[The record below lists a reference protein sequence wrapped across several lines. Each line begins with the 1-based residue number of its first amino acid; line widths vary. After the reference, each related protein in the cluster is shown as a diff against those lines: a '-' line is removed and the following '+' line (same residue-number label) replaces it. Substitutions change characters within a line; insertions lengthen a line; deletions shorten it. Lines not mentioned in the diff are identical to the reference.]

1 MAGMSLAGARSFE
14 DFQRRK
20 DLRDELLAIEIANE
34 TENERRVK
42 DYRNPYIPKAV
53 PPQYK
58 SIAEQR
64 KDVMRLERDALKI
77 LLDIG
82 VDYEE
87 AVKAVSWIRQDTDR
101 LTKFV
106 AYSGSMKREI
116 LKRANPM
123 FIESKFLI
131 DIIRPVLANA
141 DLGLGF
147 SSNGT
152 QYNSI
157 AKLYDDYDI
166 QAILNEIKEKL
177 DEIGNPANGD
187 TRFRAKAS
195 HLITMIA
202 NLNKIYPD
210 DEQFNAIRSY
220 ELPVQVGLADE
231 LNSLNRKYQIPS
243 VNNLKEIL
251 QKLTKYEQDEDDDE
265 MVNYFTVLERRFT
278 FDKGLVNDMT
288 KLKASIEQGLSK
300 SDAVRRE
307 KFDTNAINA
316 ITNPEDTANEQADAM
331 RINAGLPPLG
341 DEEQLEATILEKALT
356 EKISRKVG
364 IVFGFAQ
371 REGVTDID
379 ELLYKGETLGYVLS
393 AGEIEQLQRLV
404 ATLKPATV
412 PTAPI
417 PLAKPAKPAKAPRK
431 AKNAPLPPLPPDIET
446 LVRDILTEFNLSEI
460 RLAYMLCE
468 KQISGEDF
476 SIQEKADIQSDASIT
491 FEDFKGEEIPSVIVL
506 IRKAEDALGMGMREI
521 CTAIKGYLVEYIEQ
535 MNAVPKGTIT
545 RIGGVRLSTKNVV
558 RNLDEGRD
566 HFRKF
571 VDELNEREIDE
582 QKYLLKN
589 LIGVARS
596 EMPKKNFPTV
606 REVNNFFDD
615 YDGDGKRQLL
625 EILSTYYELKVGIA
639 ESDGVEYES
648 KNFGVKKM
656 DKTQIAE
663 PLQYG
668 LGVVKPP
675 KVGKGVEAPK
685 REPYK
690 TFGKYLIHIPSLED
704 NVANFKYPS
713 RATIP
718 HIKRK
723 QISNDYTE
731 FLKELMQT
739 SKMNEKEYN
748 RLCDEEREHFSTV
761 TKGAGLSEM
770 LKVKAPKKNT
780 DDLARYE
787 LLIGEFKAGN
797 NSPVMLK
804 ELRALIIKFMDEG
817 KIKRKD
823 GQSLLVD
830 LSV

>member
-1 MAGMSLAGARSFE
+1 MSGMSLAGAKSAE
-14 DFQRRK
+14 DFIRKK

-42 DYRNPYIPKAV
+42 DYRNPYAPKAV

-64 KDVMRLERDALKI
+64 KDVMRLEREALK
-77 LLDIG
+77 LLIDIG

-106 AYSGSMKREI
+106 AYSGSMRREI

-157 AKLYDDYDI
+157 SKLYDDYDI
-166 QAILNEIKEKL
+166 QAILNEIKAKL
-177 DEIGNPANGD
+177 DEIGNPKDKESGLPIEGIS
-187 TRFRAKAS
+187 RFRAKAS
-195 HLITMIA
+195 HLVTMIA
-202 NLNKIYPD
+202 NLNEIYPD

-251 QKLTKYEQDEDDDE
+251 HKLTKYEQDEDDDE
-265 MVNYFTVLERRFT
+265 MSNYFTVLERRFT
-278 FDKGLVNDMT
+278 FDKGLVDDMT
-288 KLKASIEQGLSK
+288 KLKSSIEQGLSK

-307 KFDTNAINA
+307 KFDGLAIKA
-316 ITNPEDTANEQADAM
+316 ISNPEDTANEQADAI
-331 RINAGLPPLG
+331 RVNAGLSPLG
-341 DEEQLEATILEKALT
+341 DKEQLEATIAQKGLLQTTSKNVRILYDYAIRTQTFNTSDLIIAGNGLGFFLT
-356 EKISRKVG
+356 
-364 IVFGFAQ
+364 
-371 REGVTDID
+371 TD
-379 ELLYKGETLGYVLS
+379 EV
-393 AGEIEQLQRLV
+393 EQLERLLSTRTDPRQPQV
-404 ATLKPATV
+404 VRYNPPKPASK
-412 PTAPI
+412 PKDA
-417 PLAKPAKPAKAPRK
+417 PLA
-431 AKNAPLPPLPPDIET
+431 PLPPDIET
-446 LVRDILTEFNLSEI
+446 IVRNIVGDFTTSEI
-460 RLAYMLCE
+460 ALAYKLCQKEIAGEPFTRKE
-468 KQISGEDF
+468 KI
-476 SIQEKADIQSDASIT
+476 AIQSDDTIT
-491 FEDFKGEEIPSVIVL
+491 FEDYEGQDMPSVVVYIM
-506 IRKAEDALGMGMREI
+506 KSAQSLGMSMREI
-521 CTAIKGYLVEYIEQ
+521 ALAIQGHLLEYIEAQ
-535 MNAVPKGTIT
+535 NAVPLGAIT
-545 RIGGVRLSTKNVV
+545 APKINVV
-558 RNLDEGRD
+558 STSAEGDE
-566 HFRKF
+566 HFKKF
-571 VDELNEREIDE
+571 VDELNERDIDE
-582 QKYLLKN
+582 QKFLLKN
-589 LIGVARS
+589 LIAVARR
-596 EMPKKNFPTV
+596 EMPKKNFPTARV
-606 REVNNFFDD
+606 IQEYFED
-615 YDGDGKRQLL
+615 YDGDGKKQLI
-625 EILSTYYELKVGIA
+625 EILSTYYTLKVGIA

-648 KNFGVKKM
+648 KSFGVKKM
-656 DKTQIAE
+656 DKSQIAK

-704 NVANFKYPS
+704 NIANFKYPS

-731 FLKELMQT
+731 FLKDLMQN